1 MKPRAIMEQS
11 PIGFRYRVLGPN
23 GIEAASVY
31 YKGFEDAMYA
41 LHCRFP
47 TIGLDEVEVT

>member
-1 MKPRAIMEQS
+1 MEPRAIMEQS
-11 PIGFRYRVLGPN
+11 PIGFRYRVVTDKGV
-23 GIEAASVY
+23 EAASVY

-47 TIGLDEVEVT
+47 TIGLDEVEVV